1 MAMGT
6 RRANAAARRPLA
18 ISVLLPGAAQR
29 TLFRGE
35 PRAPTQRR
43 PYVATRVVHGEADV
57 P

>member
-18 ISVLLPGAAQR
+18 ISLLLPGAAQR

-43 PYVATRVVHGEADV
+43 PDVATRVVHGEADV